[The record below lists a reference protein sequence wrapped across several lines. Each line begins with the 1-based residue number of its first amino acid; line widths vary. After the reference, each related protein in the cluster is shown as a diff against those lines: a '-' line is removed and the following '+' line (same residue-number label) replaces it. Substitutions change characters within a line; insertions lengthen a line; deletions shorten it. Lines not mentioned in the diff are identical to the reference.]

1 MIKLK
6 SLFSLVFI
14 TLITAGLV
22 TGLTACSDDSDK
34 DETQAGD
41 HVWKHQTDTLKT
53 TKNAAKQLQDSLNQ
67 QQKHMDEN
75 N

>member
-22 TGLTACSDDSDK
+22 TGLTACSDDSNK
-34 DETQAGD
+34 DETQADD
-41 HVWKHQTDTLKT
+41 HVWKQQTDTLK
-53 TKNAAKQLQDSLNQ
+53 KSKDVARQLQDSLNQ
-67 QQKHMDEN
+67 QQKNMDEN